1 MKTSKYLIGSY
12 LLLLIAVGSCKKPK
26 SDDPKPIN
34 PLALAAEK
42 SPYLTLADYFNK
54 EVTKQLFTMPANTA
68 SVRVKCSQGTVLTFN
83 RSAMLDANNAPIS
96 TLTDVRIEVQEYLD
110 AKDMVLYGKNTNAND
125 SMLSSQ
131 GLLNIK
137 LKDGNGNVLHFA
149 AIANAL
155 VVQFPEKTFPLPSSD
170 FYLGTTDGQN
180 LLNFILQPNG
190 RNAFTKKT
198 DVIDGGIFYTHT
210 LANASNWIQCGYPK
224 PTNVSFATSLQITF
238 DEPKLIGQ
246 QKLVYAYSA
255 ELNAAYISVTTANT
269 VTLSKL
275 PQGYNFKLITL
286 SIINNYMYADV
297 QAWNNTNLQQLSPR
311 SITDAAY
318 TLKIRAL

>member
-1 MKTSKYLIGSY
+1 MKTSNYVIGGY
-12 LLLLIAVGSCKKPK
+12 LLILVTVISCKKPK
-26 SDDPKPIN
+26 SDDPTPIN

-42 SPYLTLADYFNK
+42 SPYLTLANYFNK
-54 EVTKQLFTMPANTA
+54 EVNKQLFTLPASTA

-96 TLTDVRIEVQEYLD
+96 VLADVRIEVQEYLD
-110 AKDMVLYGKNTNAND
+110 AKDIVLYGKNTNAGD
-125 SMLSSQ
+125 SLLSSQ

-137 LKDGNGNVLHFA
+137 LKDGNGNTLHFA
-149 AIANAL
+149 TIANAL
-155 VVQFPEKTFPLPSSD
+155 VVEFPQKTFPLPSSD
-170 FYLGTTDGQN
+170 FYLGTADSQN
-180 LLNFILQPNG
+180 LLNCILQPNG

-198 DVIDGGIFYTHT
+198 DLIDGGIFYTHS
-210 LANASNWIQCGYPK
+210 LPNASNWIQCGYPK
-224 PTNVSFATSLQITF
+224 PTDVSFAKNLQITF

-297 QAWNNTNLQQLSPR
+297 QPWNNTGSQQLSPR